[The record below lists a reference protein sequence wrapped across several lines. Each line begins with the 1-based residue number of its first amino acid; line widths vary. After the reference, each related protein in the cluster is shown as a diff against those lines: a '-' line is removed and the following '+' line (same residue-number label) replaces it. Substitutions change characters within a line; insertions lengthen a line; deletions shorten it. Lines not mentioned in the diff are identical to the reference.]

1 MRWEFVPFT
10 DTVSSPLDHNA
21 NKQTDDQAVAVARG
35 RDEEFPSG
43 AGSERGLALNSFADL
58 AVFVDHKRIVLVA
71 VGVEAGQNFESFFFA
86 AVGDEEA
93 RRLRNDE

>member
-1 MRWEFVPFT
+1 M
-10 DTVSSPLDHNA
+10 
-21 NKQTDDQAVAVARG
+21 AVARR
-35 RDEEFPSG
+35 RDEELPSG
-43 AGSERGLALNSFADL
+43 TSSKRGLALDGFADL